1 MTAAVDPTPTPF
13 RAPTPPHPPRP
24 AIDYPLTVDQ
34 RRLWFLQQLDPTDT
48 GYHLYLVRRWHGPL
62 DVRALR
68 TALDALTARHEIL
81 RTRFVVVGD
90 GPRQVVDPPA
100 PVPLVRHDV
109 SPAGDD
115 DVERALTGAVAP
127 YVNTPFDLAAGPPLR
142 AVLVR
147 AGEHEHALCLVLH
160 HIAGDGW
167 SAGVLWDELLTLYGA
182 ALTDSVPQLPVL
194 AIQYGDHARAEE
206 SRLGPDEREQAYVH
220 WRDRLAGAEPLRL
233 PLDRPRPADPRRPA
247 GFADLALGPE
257 LTDAIDQLARR
268 ERCTPFMVLLAAYQS
283 VLGRWC
289 GQDDFTVGTPLAGRP
304 DVAHEA
310 LIGYF
315 TRTAV
320 IRADLRGDAGRGP
333 DFRTVLRRVRSAT
346 MGALAHQDVP
356 LERLAADLGE
366 PPGGLPFRTLFV
378 LQSQHETGGGAAEPE
393 LPPGVTLLS
402 LDSGFDRAKADLLLD
417 TWRTE
422 TGLTCSFSYD
432 EELFDRSTVETLARR
447 YRTLLTRATADPLLP
462 VHGDWLL
469 DAAERAAVLARGTGP
484 RLDPGRRTVPARFAE
499 QVALRPDAPA
509 LALGE
514 DTLSYAELDR
524 RSSLLAARIGPL
536 EGGVAAVRIPSSYAL
551 VIALLA
557 VWKAGGGY
565 LPLDEAYPPERLRQL
580 VADGGA
586 RLLITAGE
594 GPDLG
599 IPALAVPEEWP
610 DGPAARATSG
620 WPGVGATDPAYVLFT
635 SGSTGRPKG
644 VVVEQG
650 ALADRVEWMT
660 GMLATG
666 AAAIGAA
673 ATGTAPIGTAD
684 GEGSREGYGLR
695 PGDRIVQF
703 ASIGFDTHAEEIW
716 PALASGAC
724 CVLLTGG
731 PRTLPDV
738 LRAEDGAGVTVLDLP
753 TAYWHELVLMEDE
766 FTWPA
771 DLRLVVLG
779 GSAVDGTVLARW
791 HARHGGRVRLVN
803 TYGPTEATVIATS
816 ADLSVPSD
824 GVVARPPIGRPLA
837 GVRCYVLDER
847 LGLVPDGT
855 EGELFLGGRGLA
867 RGYAGRPGLT
877 AERFLPDPFVA
888 DGGRMYRT
896 GDRVRRL
903 PDGELEFLGRTDGQ
917 VKLRGY
923 RIEPGEVEHALTS
936 HPGVA
941 QAVVVVRQGRLLGYV
956 VPSPTATRPQVPELL
971 AHVGGVLPTYMVP
984 SALVVLDR
992 LPLTVNGKPD
1002 VSALPLPGPSAAA
1015 PAYVAP
1021 RTDAEALVAELWEE
1035 VLGVE
1040 RVGALDDFFSLGGDS
1055 LRVTR
1060 VAARIRSVAGLEIS
1074 IRDVFDHR
1082 VLSELAARVEELLIA
1097 EIDAMSEGEVVEG
1110 LSP

>member
-1 MTAAVDPTPTPF
+1 MTAAVDPTPTPSQAP
-13 RAPTPPHPPRP
+13 APTPPGRHTT
-24 AIDYPLTVDQ
+24 DHPLTVDQ

-48 GYHLYLVRRWHGPL
+48 GYHLYLVRRWRGPL
-62 DVRALR
+62 DVPALR
-68 TALDALTARHEIL
+68 GALDALTARHEIL

-90 GPRQVVDPPA
+90 GPRQVVDPPTA
-100 PVPLVRHDV
+100 VPLVRHDV
-109 SPAGDD
+109 SPAGED
-115 DVERALTGAVAP
+115 DVDRLLTEAVAP
-127 YVNTPFDLAAGPPLR
+127 HVNTPFDLAAGPPLR

-147 AGEHEHALCLVLH
+147 AGEDEHALCLVLH

-167 SAGVLWDELLTLYGA
+167 SSGVLWHELLTLYGA
-182 ALTDSVPQLPVL
+182 ALTGSVPQLPAL
-194 AIQYGDHARAEE
+194 ALQYGDHARAEE
-206 SRLGPDEREQAYVH
+206 ARLGPDEQERAYAH

-233 PLDRPRPADPRRPA
+233 PRDRPRPAEPLRPA

-257 LTDAIDQLARR
+257 LTAAVDQLARQ
-268 ERCTPFMVLLAAYQS
+268 ERCTPFMVLLTAYQA

-366 PPGGLPFRTLFV
+366 APGGLPFRTLFV

-393 LPPGVTLLS
+393 LPAGVTLLS
-402 LDSGFDRAKADLLLD
+402 LDSGFARAKADLLLD

-422 TGLTCSFSYD
+422 AGLTCSFSYD

-469 DAAERAAVLARGTGP
+469 DAEERAAVLARGTGP
-484 RLDPGRRTVPARFAE
+484 GVDPGRRTVLARFAE

-514 DTLSYAELDR
+514 GTLSYAELDR
-524 RSSLLAARIGPL
+524 RSSLLAARIGPVD
-536 EGGVAAVRIPSSYAL
+536 GGVAAVRIPPSYAL
-551 VIALLA
+551 VTALLA

-565 LPLDEAYPPERLRQL
+565 LPLDEAYPLERLRQL

-599 IPALAVPEEWP
+599 IPSLAVPTEWP
-610 DGPAARATSG
+610 DGATVPSG
-620 WPGVGATDPAYVLFT
+620 ASQAGPESGPAYVLFT

-650 ALADRVEWMT
+650 ALADRVAWMT
-660 GMLATG
+660 GT
-666 AAAIGAA
+666 A
-673 ATGTAPIGTAD
+673 ATGTAGAQ
-684 GEGSREGYGLR
+684 GYGLR

-703 ASIGFDTHAEEIW
+703 ASLGFDTHAEEIW

-724 CVLLTGG
+724 CVLLPGG
-731 PRTLPDV
+731 SRTLPDV
-738 LRAEDGAGVTVLDLP
+738 LRSGGGAGVTVLDLP

-791 HARHGGRVRLVN
+791 HARHGGRIRLVN

-816 ADLSVPSD
+816 ADLTLPSAPP
-824 GVVARPPIGRPLA
+824 GAVVARPPIGRPLA

-867 RGYAGRPGLT
+867 RGYAGRAGLT
-877 AERFLPDPFVA
+877 AERFLPDPFAA
-888 DGGRMYRT
+888 DGTRMYRT

-923 RIEPGEVEHALTS
+923 RIEPGEVEHALTA
-936 HPGVA
+936 HPAVA
-941 QAVVVVRQGRLLGYV
+941 HALVAVREGRLLGYV
-956 VPSPTATRPQVPELL
+956 VPAPGATPVVPELL
-971 AHVGGVLPTYMVP
+971 AHLEGLLPAFMVP
-984 SALVVLDR
+984 SGLAVLDR

-1002 VSALPLPGPSAAA
+1002 VSALPLPGPAVAA
-1015 PAYVAP
+1015 PAFVPP

-1040 RVGALDDFFSLGGDS
+1040 RVGARDDFFSLGGDS

-1082 VLSELAARVEELLIA
+1082 VLADLAARVEELLIA
-1097 EIDAMSEGEVVEG
+1097 EIDALSEGEAAER

>member
-1 MTAAVDPTPTPF
+1 MTAAVDPTPAPF
-13 RAPTPPHPPRP
+13 QAPVPTHPERHTT
-24 AIDYPLTVDQ
+24 DYPLTVDQ

-48 GYHLYLVRRWHGPL
+48 GYHLYLVRRWRGPL

-109 SPAGDD
+109 SPAGED
-115 DVERALTGAVAP
+115 DVERALTEAVAP

-167 SAGVLWDELLTLYGA
+167 SAGVLWHELLTLYGA
-182 ALTDSVPQLPVL
+182 ALTDSVPRLPVL

-206 SRLGPDEREQAYVH
+206 SRLGPDERERAYVH

-233 PLDRPRPADPRRPA
+233 PLDRPRPADPLRPA
-247 GFADLALGPE
+247 GFVDIALGPE
-257 LTDAIDQLARR
+257 LTHAVDQLARQ
-268 ERCTPFMVLLAAYQS
+268 ERCTPFMVLLTAYQS

-289 GQDDFTVGTPLAGRP
+289 GQDNFTVGTPLAGRA

-320 IRADLRGDAGRGP
+320 IRADLRGDRGHGP

-378 LQSQHETGGGAAEPE
+378 LQSQHETGGGAGEPQ
-393 LPPGVTLLS
+393 LPAGVTLLS
-402 LDSGFDRAKADLLLD
+402 LDSGFAQAKADLLLD

-432 EELFDRSTVETLARR
+432 GELFDRSTVETLARR
-447 YRTLLTRATADPLLP
+447 YRTVLTRATADPLLP

-509 LALGE
+509 LALGD
-514 DTLSYAELDR
+514 DTLSYGELDR

-536 EGGVAAVRIPSSYAL
+536 EGGVAAVRIAPSYAL

-580 VADGGA
+580 VGDGGA

-594 GPDLG
+594 VPDLG
-599 IPALAVPEEWP
+599 IPAVAVPTEWLGGPAVPVEDPSAGTWP
-610 DGPAARATSG
+610 DVVAS
-620 WPGVGATDPAYVLFT
+620 DPAYVLFT

-660 GMLATG
+660 GTATTPT
-666 AAAIGAA
+666 
-673 ATGTAPIGTAD
+673 ATTVTATTGTAD
-684 GEGSREGYGLR
+684 GEGYGLR

-724 CVLLTGG
+724 CVLLPGG
-731 PRTLPDV
+731 SRTLPDV
-738 LRAEDGAGVTVLDLP
+738 LRTERGAGVTVLDLP

-816 ADLSVPSD
+816 ADLSVPS
-824 GVVARPPIGRPLA
+824 GGAVARPPIGRPLA
-837 GVRCYVLDER
+837 GVRCHVLDER
-847 LGLVPDGT
+847 LGLVADGT
-855 EGELFLGGRGLA
+855 EGELFLGGSGLA
-867 RGYAGRPGLT
+867 RGYAGRPDLT
-877 AERFLPDPFVA
+877 AERFLPDPFAA

-936 HPGVA
+936 HLAVA
-941 QAVVVVRQGRLLGYV
+941 QALVVLREERLLGYV
-956 VPSPTATRPQVPELL
+956 VPAPGGTPVVPELL
-971 AHVGGVLPTYMVP
+971 AHLEGLLPAFMVP
-984 SALVVLDR
+984 SGLAVLDR

-1015 PAYVAP
+1015 PAFVPP

-1082 VLSELAARVEELLIA
+1082 VLSDLAARVEELLIA
-1097 EIDAMSEGEVVEG
+1097 EIDALSEGEAAER